1 MRHFEAEVA
10 RSEEAKREAAA
21 HWTLNLPSNV
31 SIERPLSKP
40 AYNVHPRDP
49 RHYKHP
55 RWRTV
60 DAETGDE
67 AVEGDE
73 DEDESDGV
81 QSPQK

>member
-1 MRHFEAEVA
+1 MV

-31 SIERPLSKP
+31 SIERPPPKP

-60 DAETGDE
+60 DAELDSEGGE
-67 AVEGDE
+67 AEE
-73 DEDESDGV
+73 DPGADGM